1 MRDDGRAFLCDILAC
16 HAPTGDEQE
25 LQRMLRGRAE
35 SFADEIVPD
44 SHGNLAVVVN
54 PDAPLRVMLA
64 GHCDRIGFLVMQISE
79 GGFVKVDALGGVDE
93 ATLPG
98 ARVRIRGRDGFV
110 DGVFG
115 KTAVHNEGAD
125 EQTRIS
131 KLDTLW
137 IDVGA
142 GSREE
147 AERLVAVGDYA
158 AFHPSVVSFPG
169 GRIAAPGLDNAL
181 GVWTVMEVARRCA
194 DRGIAV
200 ALHCVSTVQEEVGS
214 RGAET
219 AAARIRPHV
228 AIAVDTTPALDDPGH
243 SKKQTDPWVCLGGGP
258 SVAFGPNHNREVVRR
273 LMKAAKA
280 ANINVQ
286 AEPSAELASNDAR
299 SLQVAGV
306 GAATGSVGIPIRNM
320 HTQVEVTDLSDSEA
334 AAALLTEFVCA
345 LPEKLSF
352 LPIDFG
358 IEAPGRHAGNAL
370 GRDAEAE
377 RSTDRRGVT
386 AGRTN
391 GRRATAE

>member
-142 GSREE
+142 GSKEE

-169 GRIAAPGLDNAL
+169 GRIAA
-181 GVWTVMEVARRCA
+181 
-194 DRGIAV
+194 
-200 ALHCVSTVQEEVGS
+200 
-214 RGAET
+214 
-219 AAARIRPHV
+219 
-228 AIAVDTTPALDDPGH
+228 
-243 SKKQTDPWVCLGGGP
+243 
-258 SVAFGPNHNREVVRR
+258 
-273 LMKAAKA
+273 
-280 ANINVQ
+280 NINVQ

-299 SLQVAGV
+299 SLQVTGV

-370 GRDAEAE
+370 GRDAEVE

-386 AGRTN
+386 AGRTD